1 MDKFVNTLMMP
12 LDDGLPRQISV
23 FAETGDA
30 ACGCFCIVGVQHR
43 YFLGVKIRRFKLGII
58 HRQILF
64 SPRKQFSLSKVERL
78 VKMMRYEH
86 RLSNSIFKLSELYA
100 VLGDKIVP
108 VSRNLET
115 DEFQVTFSDD
125 HMKLPKGYY
134 SIRFYDDVG
143 YLHLRKAQSQGRPLD
158 SVKPVFTVDVYHPGI
173 WLSPLIHSETV
184 ALLAASLIGF
194 GAVITKNKFF

>member
-1 MDKFVNTLMMP
+1 MGYLVRFPFSRRRVML
-12 LDDGLPRQISV
+12 LVVV
-23 FAETGDA
+23 FALLAFSTVF
-30 ACGCFCIVGVQHR
+30 GCENPTVQTRYYTSTDSLLSSKTVFIVEGR
-43 YFLGVKIRRFKLGII
+43 ATC
-58 HRQILF
+58 
-64 SPRKQFSLSKVERL
+64 END
-78 VKMMRYEH
+78 E
-86 RLSNSIFKLSELYA
+86 LSELYA